1 MNLKKK
7 YSISIN
13 IITISFVLILI
24 LIASHLRFYKLTK
37 TYSEYDENFMI
48 SLHKGAIEN
57 KKVSINLGPINKD
70 INIKLEILH
79 NLEKSILLPLYVAYG
94 STYSPGQYIILPLI
108 LDKNDNYETI
118 VKKNRSIAAFASI
131 LTMISL
137 FFLFYRIEKKISLL
151 SALTLCIF
159 GFSINSI
166 MYAHHGGVYST
177 YGLINII
184 GLILIYLTIEK
195 KITTY
200 NAITLNTFLLYFSY
214 LNIFF
219 VLLFFYIEVTRKNFK
234 TFFTSFFLNKKKYL
248 ILNLI
253 IFIPI
258 LVTFLLKNEHD
269 YHRGESLPAVE
280 NYFDFF
286 DFFIILMTQLYLSI
300 KSLFSGFI
308 PYNSN
313 IYFLSVF
320 SLLIILIFNCIFRNK
335 NFKEKTLLIACLI
348 YFFQWIVLFCFN
360 KIPLDQTR
368 HILTFFPAILVI
380 FYLSI
385 KSIRINNIIYLAI
398 ILLALPFAYSNAKQ
412 NIEKNIS
419 LYDLKYLEKQD
430 EELILTYDS
439 LQPLLFF
446 EKKNKKVHFTKL
458 EQFKKNYKKLNFP
471 NKFIVVG
478 HHKSFFDKSVET
490 QFKNDF
496 PEIYNDYY
504 IEILIEKKT
513 IENYL
518 YNNYQDAVNNGF
530 YVYKFIKK

>member
-1 MNLKKK
+1 MNLKKQ
-7 YSISIN
+7 YSITIN
-13 IITISFVLILI
+13 IIIISFVLILI
-24 LIASHLRFYKLTK
+24 LLASNLRFYKLTK

-57 KKVSINLGPINKD
+57 KNVSINLGPIHKD
-70 INIKLEILH
+70 ININIETLH

-108 LDKNDNYETI
+108 LNENDNYESI
-118 VKKNRSIAAFASI
+118 VKKNRSIAALASV
-131 LTMISL
+131 LTMILL
-137 FFLFYRIEKKISLL
+137 FFLFYRVEKKISLL
-151 SALTLCIF
+151 SALTLSIF

-177 YGLINII
+177 YGLISII
-184 GLILIYLTIEK
+184 GLILIYLSIEK

-234 TFFTSFFLNKKKYL
+234 TFFVSFFLNKKKYL

-253 IFIPI
+253 ILIPI
-258 LVTFLLKNEHD
+258 LITFLLKNEHD
-269 YHRGESLPAVE
+269 YHRGKSLPAVE

-286 DFFIILMTQLYLSI
+286 DFFIILSIQLYLSL

-313 IYFLSVF
+313 LYFLSVF
-320 SLLIILIFNCIFRNK
+320 ILLIILILNSVVRNK
-335 NFKEKTLLIACLI
+335 NVKEKTLLIACLI

-360 KIPLDQTR
+360 IIPLDQTR
-368 HILTFFPAILVI
+368 HILTFFPVILVI
-380 FYLSI
+380 FYLSF

-398 ILLALPFAYSNAKQ
+398 ILLALPFAYSDAKQ
-412 NIEKNIS
+412 KIEKNIS
-419 LYDLKYLEKQD
+419 LYDLKYLDKQD
-430 EELILTYDS
+430 DKLILTYDS

-446 EKKNKKVHFTKL
+446 EKKK
-458 EQFKKNYKKLNFP
+458 
-471 NKFIVVG
+471 
-478 HHKSFFDKSVET
+478 
-490 QFKNDF
+490 
-496 PEIYNDYY
+496 
-504 IEILIEKKT
+504 
-513 IENYL
+513 
-518 YNNYQDAVNNGF
+518 
-530 YVYKFIKK
+530 